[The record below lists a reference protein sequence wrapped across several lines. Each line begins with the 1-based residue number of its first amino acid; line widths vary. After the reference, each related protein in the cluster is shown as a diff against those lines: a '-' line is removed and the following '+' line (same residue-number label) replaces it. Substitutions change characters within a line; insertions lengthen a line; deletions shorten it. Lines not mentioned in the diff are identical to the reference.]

1 MANAHVAPAALLIQ
15 NVLGRSRIWSGTN
28 VVSVTYRQMLHS
40 RLLSRICRLS
50 NNRICPPSS
59 DFSFRAGTNTDVRSG
74 VPGSCDL
81 SSTEISPQNMIISAG
96 ESRWCP
102 RSYYDTMY
110 RHCFDSSICVFMG
123 NKHRLKGHI
132 LPHSTPHGRPSR
144 GSL

>member
-15 NVLGRSRIWSGTN
+15 NALGRSRIWSGTN

-96 ESRWCP
+96 ESRRC
-102 RSYYDTMY
+102 REKLLRYNVSTLLRLINLRLYGQQTSTKGS
-110 RHCFDSSICVFMG
+110 HFATLDSSW
-123 NKHRLKGHI
+123 
-132 LPHSTPHGRPSR
+132 SS
-144 GSL
+144 